1 MIDMRIK
8 NFFFDREAVRRA
20 VAPAKIKV
28 LSKIGAFIRKSAQT
42 SMRYTKKARSKPGE
56 PPRAHKQFGALLRRL
71 IYFGYDPST
80 DSVVVGPI
88 RAKGGK
94 APNLQEFGGRA
105 RWGGKMVTLPARP
118 FMAPALAKEEP
129 KLPSYWSNSI
139 KGD

>member
-8 NFFFDREAVRRA
+8 RFFFDREAVRRA
-20 VAPAKIKV
+20 VHPAKIKV
-28 LSKIGAFIRKSAQT
+28 LSKIGAFVRKGAQT
-42 SMRYTKKARSKPGE
+42 SMRYRKGASKPGQ
-56 PPRAHKQFGALLRRL
+56 PPSAHKRFGALLRRL

-88 RAKGGK
+88 RAKAGK

-129 KLPSYWSNSI
+129 KLPSYWTNSV